1 MLEFLYEYTG
11 QYRTILYSTK
21 PDNAGL
27 NRVIQD
33 IIGIY
38 KTKPDYAGL
47 YKIKQVYLGVN
58 RTGVDYR

>member
-1 MLEFLYEYTG
+1 MLEYIYKYTG
-11 QYRTILYSTK
+11 QYMTILHSTK

-27 NRVIQD
+27 NRVI
-33 IIGIY
+33 IGFY

-58 RTGVDYR
+58 RTGMDYR